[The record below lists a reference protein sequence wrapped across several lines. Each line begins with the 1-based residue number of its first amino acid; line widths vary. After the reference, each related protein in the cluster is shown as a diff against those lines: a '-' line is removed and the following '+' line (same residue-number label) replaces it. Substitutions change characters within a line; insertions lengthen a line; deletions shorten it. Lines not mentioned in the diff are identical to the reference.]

1 MSKRQQ
7 RPLDRATLALHGG
20 VEPGEREVDA
30 PVVRA
35 LHQSVNYIQEI
46 GTSEGMRYP
55 RYGNAPNAE
64 AVQRRMAALEGAEAS
79 VLLSSGMGATACAL
93 TALLRP
99 GDHIVASSLVYGG
112 THALLAQELA
122 SLGIDVSF
130 VDPLE
135 VRIWRRAITKRTRVM
150 FLETPVN
157 PTCRVLDLAPASTV
171 CKERG
176 IALVVDATFASP
188 INFRPLEY
196 GADVSIHSATKYLNG
211 HHDALGGVVSGT
223 APYIE
228 EVRQKMMLWGQAP
241 DPFAA
246 WLLERGLK
254 TLDVRVQRQNA
265 NAMRV
270 AEWAESCREIRRV
283 HYPGLASHPDHEV
296 AARTLDGYGG
306 MLAIELSG
314 GARNVDRMLRRL
326 RVFQHAPSLGGVDSL
341 VSEPRH
347 SSHAGVSAAER
358 ARAGIPD
365 GFLRLSVGIESA
377 DDLIADLDQA
387 VH

>member
-1 MSKRQQ
+1 MTRKQPRI
-7 RPLDRATLALHGG
+7 LERASLPLHGG
-20 VEPGEREVDA
+20 IDTGEREVDA

-35 LHQSVNYIQEI
+35 LYQSVNYIQEI
-46 GTSEGMRYP
+46 GTAEGLRYP

-79 VLLSSGMGATACAL
+79 VLLASGMGATACAL
-93 TALLRP
+93 IALLRP
-99 GDHIVASSLVYGG
+99 GDHVVASAWIYGG
-112 THALLAQELA
+112 TRALLEEEFA
-122 SLGIDVSF
+122 SLGIEVTL

-135 VRIWRRAITKRTRVM
+135 VRVWRRVIRKNTRVV
-150 FLETPVN
+150 FVETPVN
-157 PTCRVLDLAPASTV
+157 PTCRVLDLKAVSYI
-171 CKERG
+171 CKQSG

-188 INFRPLEY
+188 INFRPLEQ

-211 HHDALGGVVSGT
+211 HHDVLGGVVSGT
-223 APYIE
+223 IPYIE
-228 EVRQKMMLWGQAP
+228 EVRRKMMLWGQAP

-265 NAMRV
+265 NAMRI
-270 AEWAESCREIRRV
+270 AEWAETSKDVKRV
-283 HYPGLASHPDHEV
+283 HYPGLPSHPDHAV
-296 AARTLDGYGG
+296 AKRTLDGFGG
-306 MLAIELSG
+306 MLALELAG
-314 GARNVDRMLRRL
+314 GSRAVDRMLRRL
-326 RVFQHAPSLGGVDSL
+326 RLFQHAPSLGGVDSL

-347 SSHAGVSAAER
+347 TSHAGVSASQR

-387 VH
+387 LH